1 MKKLIAII
9 TTLLLVVG
17 SGILTS
23 NEMNCVKKVCKI

>member
-23 NEMNCVKKVCKI
+23 NKNYYNFY